1 MTTEERNQ
9 LKLQIDKKIQRLNRQ
24 ILELKELTKPVA
36 PDEAIGRISRMDAI
50 NNKSV
55 NESALLKKQ
64 EQLKGLNLALQ
75 DIDKDDFQD
84 CIVCGYEIPIQRL
97 FIMPESRKCTN
108 CAHHSNV

>member
-64 EQLKGLNLALQ
+64 EQLKGLNLALE